1 LFRKHNSR
9 PIEIRLSRSLLTV
22 DVTDIYIY
30 TLYIYTHIYTV
41 YLAMIM
47 TPKYLIPYHYLETVI
62 NFIYLQTIVSLLT
75 STITLDNHT

>member
-1 LFRKHNSR
+1 
-9 PIEIRLSRSLLTV
+9 
-22 DVTDIYIY
+22 
-30 TLYIYTHIYTV
+30 
-41 YLAMIM
+41 MIM